1 LDVLEPKQRSLLK
14 ALEAGDRRAIGRAI
28 TLAETNST
36 RAGSLFRE
44 IQPSTGHGHIIGVTG
59 PPGSGKSTL
68 IDELISALRKLSH
81 TVAVIAVDP
90 SSPISGGAILGDR
103 LRMASHNADE
113 GVFIRS
119 LSTRG
124 HLGGLTP
131 SVHNVANIL
140 EFAGF
145 NHIILETVGTG
156 QSEIE
161 IADIAQTTVVLCTP
175 GAGDDVQALK
185 AGVLEIADIL
195 VVNKD
200 DLHGADKTVQLL
212 KAMLTLRA
220 PGHKKA
226 QVIKTCA
233 TTGRGIDELVTL
245 IKHHYTKISRNTDK
259 MLREKSR
266 RLLATKA
273 AALLIQELL
282 DASNSE
288 LDTIC
293 AAFER
298 GERTLAQCV
307 REVLKLKSH

>member
-1 LDVLEPKQRSLLK
+1 MDVLEPKQRSLLK

-195 VVNKD
+195 VVNKE
-200 DLHGADKTVQLL
+200 DLHGADITVQLL
-212 KAMLTLRA
+212 KAMLALRA

-273 AALLIQELL
+273 AALLMQELL

>member
-1 LDVLEPKQRSLLK
+1 MDVLELKQESLLK
-14 ALEAGDRRAIGRAI
+14 ALKAGDRRAIGRAI
-28 TLAETNST
+28 TLAEINSART
-36 RAGSLFRE
+36 GRLFQE
-44 IQPSTGHGHIIGVTG
+44 IQSNSGRGHIIGITG

-68 IDELISALRKLSH
+68 IDGLISALRKLSH

-103 LRMASHNADE
+103 LRMASHNSDK

-131 SVHNVANIL
+131 SVHNITNIL
-140 EFAGF
+140 EFSGF

-161 IADIAQTTVVLCTP
+161 ITDIAQTTVVLCTP

-195 VVNKD
+195 VVNKE
-200 DLHGADKTVQLL
+200 DLPSADKTVRFL

-220 PGHKKA
+220 PEYKKP
-226 QVIKTCA
+226 QVVKTCA
-233 TTGRGIDELVTL
+233 TTGRGIDELISL
-245 IKHHYTKISRNTDK
+245 IKHHYTTIASNTDN
-259 MLREKSR
+259 MLREKNR

-273 AALLIQELL
+273 AALLMQKLL
-282 DASNSE
+282 DANNSE
-288 LDTIC
+288 VDAIC
-293 AAFER
+293 ATLER
-298 GERTLAQCV
+298 GERTLAECI
-307 REVLKLKSH
+307 RDALKLKIH

>member
-1 LDVLEPKQRSLLK
+1 
-14 ALEAGDRRAIGRAI
+14 
-28 TLAETNST
+28 
-36 RAGSLFRE
+36 
-44 IQPSTGHGHIIGVTG
+44 
-59 PPGSGKSTL
+59 
-68 IDELISALRKLSH
+68 
-81 TVAVIAVDP
+81 VDP

-195 VVNKD
+195 VVNKE

-307 REVLKLKSH
+307 REALKLKSH

>member
-1 LDVLEPKQRSLLK
+1 M
-14 ALEAGDRRAIGRAI
+14 EAGDRRAIGRAI

-44 IQPSTGHGHIIGVTG
+44 IHPNTGRGHIIGITG

-68 IDELISALRKLSH
+68 IDGLISALRNLSH

-124 HLGGLTP
+124 HLGGLIP

-195 VVNKD
+195 VVNKE
-200 DLHGADKTVQLL
+200 DLHGADITVQLL

-233 TTGRGIDELVTL
+233 TTGTL
-245 IKHHYTKISRNTDK
+245 IKHHYTTISRNTDK
-259 MLREKSR
+259 VLREKSR

-273 AALLIQELL
+273 AALFMQELL
-282 DASNSE
+282 DASNTE

-307 REVLKLKSH
+307 REALKLKSH